1 VVDGCET
8 DGCDTDGCAV
18 GAWVALG
25 VAVPAWAGARADRM
39 PGIDACAPG
48 PPDPDGWVVDGW
60 GADGWVSVARGAA
73 VGVPGRCACG
83 VTIALDVGVPAAAGA
98 RADRMPG
105 IDACASDGS
114 DPDGWPADDWPAVGS
129 GAGA

>member
-1 VVDGCET
+1 VWVA

-25 VAVPAWAGARADRM
+25 VAVPAR
-39 PGIDACAPG
+39 
-48 PPDPDGWVVDGW
+48 
-60 GADGWVSVARGAA
+60 
-73 VGVPGRCACG
+73 
-83 VTIALDVGVPAAAGA
+83 AGA

-114 DPDGWPADDWPAVGS
+114 DPDGWPADDWPTDDWPAVGT